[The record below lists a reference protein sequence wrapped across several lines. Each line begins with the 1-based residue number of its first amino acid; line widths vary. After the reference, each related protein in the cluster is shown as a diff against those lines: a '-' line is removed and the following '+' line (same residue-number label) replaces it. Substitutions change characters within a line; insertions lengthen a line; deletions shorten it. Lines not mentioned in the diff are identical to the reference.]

1 MQTQKFEQ
9 SQATITKEWSNSSD
23 HYKVTI
29 NGQDLVMDRDTI
41 FVSDNAKVL
50 IEKTK
55 KKIYLMNQKFAQFNE
70 GQQLMVVTIQKLPR
84 GQSIESFAN
93 AVLNQLGI
101 GQAEQNNGLLYVMTI
116 DNHKTR
122 IEVGYGLE
130 ETVTDAKA
138 GSILDDEKTVADFK
152 DKTYDQGVNRILD
165 RLYTAI
171 GSLTPEYDL
180 QIKTA
185 QEQEKQAKIFLW
197 VCSMLIIFC
206 VISSGIFLLQTQKE
220 KYAINRDRNLLFIFG
235 RARSYFNAPSAKSID
250 SDGKNHVTSYGSQA

>member
-9 SQATITKEWSNSSD
+9 SQATITKEWSNGSD
-23 HYKVTI
+23 HYKLTI

-50 IEKTK
+50 TEKTK
-55 KKIYLMNQKFAQFNE
+55 KKIDLMNQKFVQFNE

-84 GQSIESFAN
+84 GQSVESFTN

-101 GQAEQNNGLLYVMTI
+101 GQAEQNNGLLYVMAI

-152 DKTYDQGVNRILD
+152 DNAYD
-165 RLYTAI
+165 
-171 GSLTPEYDL
+171 
-180 QIKTA
+180 
-185 QEQEKQAKIFLW
+185 
-197 VCSMLIIFC
+197 
-206 VISSGIFLLQTQKE
+206 
-220 KYAINRDRNLLFIFG
+220 
-235 RARSYFNAPSAKSID
+235 
-250 SDGKNHVTSYGSQA
+250 